1 MDQPANPRQPGRPR
15 SDRADTAILQ
25 AVLEE
30 VFSVGFREMSLDA
43 VAQRA
48 GVAKTTIYRRW
59 PNKAAVV
66 MDAFLARVRPVTEF
80 PATERAIDSMRLQL
94 RTQAKVFRG
103 KYGNLVRSLLGEAQ
117 FDHELA
123 KAFSE
128 RWRTPR
134 RAVARQMFQRAIR
147 EGDLRGNIDIDTAID
162 MLYGPLYYRMQI
174 DSGPISDAYV
184 DSLFEHAI
192 SGLS

>member
-1 MDQPANPRQPGRPR
+1 MRDHPNPRQLGRPR
-15 SDRADTAILQ
+15 SERAHKAILQ
-25 AVLEE
+25 AALDE
-30 VFSVGFREMSLDA
+30 VFRLGFREMNLDA

-66 MDAFLARVRPVTEF
+66 MDAFLAHVQPVTEF
-80 PATERAIDSMRLQL
+80 PAAPRAIDSMRLQL
-94 RTQAKVFRG
+94 RAQARTFRG
-103 KYGNLVRSLLGEAQ
+103 KYGDLVKSLLGEAQ

-128 RWRTPR
+128 RWRIPR
-134 RAVARQMFQRAIR
+134 RAVARQMLQRAIR
-147 EGDLRGNIDIDTAID
+147 EGDLRGNIDIETAID
-162 MLYGPLYYRMQI
+162 MLYAPLYYRLQI
-174 DSGPISDAYV
+174 DSGPISDAWV

-192 SGLS
+192 AGLS

>member
-1 MDQPANPRQPGRPR
+1 MDQQANPRQPGRPR
-15 SDRADTAILQ
+15 SDRAHRAILR
-25 AVLEE
+25 AALEE
-30 VFSVGFREMSLDA
+30 VLRLGFREMSLDA

-80 PATERAIDSMRLQL
+80 PAAERAIDSMRLQL
-94 RTQAKVFRG
+94 RAQAKAFRG
-103 KYGNLVRSLLGEAQ
+103 KYGNLVKSLLGEAQ

-123 KAFSE
+123 KAFAE
-128 RWRTPR
+128 RWRMPR
-134 RAVARQMFQRAIR
+134 RAVARQMFHRAIQ
-147 EGDLRGNIDIDTAID
+147 EGDLRRNIDIDTAID
-162 MLYGPLYYRMQI
+162 MLYGPLYYRLQI
-174 DSGPISDAYV
+174 EGGPISDAYV

-192 SGLS
+192 AGLR

>member
-25 AVLEE
+25 AALEE
-30 VFSVGFREMSLDA
+30 VFRVGFREMSLDA

-94 RTQAKVFRG
+94 RAQAKVFRG